1 MQIVLLA
8 GGSGKRLWPLSNS
21 LRSKQFL
28 NVDHF
33 SDENSGTMV
42 SMVFGQV
49 TRACPD
55 SDILITTN
63 EKSIAMLETIAE
75 GGDFCIEP
83 EQKDKI
89 GRASCRERV
98 Y

>member
-49 TRACPD
+49 KRACPD

-75 GGDFCIEP
+75 GGISVLSRSR
-83 EQKDKI
+83 KI
-89 GRASCRERV
+89 LFLLSAWRWHI
-98 Y
+98 